1 MKIKGL
7 DGKKY
12 SWSFYGQMPDIS
24 DERKR
29 SSLHIRART
38 LLKSLYPVD
47 RILEE
52 VHLPGSGGL
61 YADFWLPLRNK
72 IIEVHG
78 EQHYKFI
85 PFFHGTQINFLS
97 SRANDNNKIEWCS
110 VNGITLVE
118 LPFNES
124 DEQWKSRIQ
133 SN

>member
-1 MKIKGL
+1 VKVKGL
-7 DGKKY
+7 DGKTHV
-12 SWSFYGQMPDIS
+12 WSFYGKMPDIS

-29 SSLHIRART
+29 SELHLRARNI
-38 LLKSLYPVD
+38 LKELYPVD

-52 VHLPGSGGL
+52 VYLPGSTGL

-85 PFFHGTQINFLS
+85 PFFHGTMLNFLS
-97 SRANDNNKIEWCS
+97 SKANDNKKRQWCEL
-110 VNGITLVE
+110 NGIVEVE

-124 DEQWKSRIQ
+124 DEQWKSRIE
-133 SN
+133 SD